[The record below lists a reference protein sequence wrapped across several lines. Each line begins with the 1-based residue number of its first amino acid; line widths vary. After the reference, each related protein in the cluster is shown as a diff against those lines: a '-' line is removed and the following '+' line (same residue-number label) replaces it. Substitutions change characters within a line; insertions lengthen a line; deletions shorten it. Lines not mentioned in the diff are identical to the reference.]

1 MNNTR
6 DNYNNNSSTDKV
18 HAKRYAQND
27 MVVMRYYNNGRV
39 ILYYFDRTT
48 EIENGNVTSLTIF

>member
-27 MVVMRYYNNGRV
+27 MVVMRYYNNGWV